1 MLFEVFLHTLQEL
14 RQSLLIW
21 GLGLVVYGLL
31 AALLYPLI
39 SLYPIPGFVS
49 WLGMLV
55 GVPDGMASAERWLNL
70 MGFALVFPLILS
82 SFTIWAGS
90 RLIAVDEQNGSLE
103 TLLAYPISRW
113 RLVVEKF
120 AALAAGVILL
130 SFSLWLVL
138 DLVNFALG
146 LKIAVA
152 HLAGACLG
160 LALLSLL
167 YGSLANFI
175 ASRSGRANDARL
187 LTWTIFLI
195 TYLLS
200 AVWLHGLAPLR
211 WLSPFHYAASLP
223 PFDAG
228 IPWLHVLVLLALI
241 GLSINAAYRVFEQRD
256 LAV

>member
-31 AALLYPLI
+31 AALLYPLM

-90 RLIAVDEQNGSLE
+90 RLIAVDEQNGALE

-113 RLVVEKF
+113 RFVVEKF

-130 SFSLWLVL
+130 SFSLWVVL
-138 DLVNFALG
+138 D
-146 LKIAVA
+146 
-152 HLAGACLG
+152 AG
-160 LALLSLL
+160 
-167 YGSLANFI
+167 
-175 ASRSGRANDARL
+175 
-187 LTWTIFLI
+187 
-195 TYLLS
+195 
-200 AVWLHGLAPLR
+200 
-211 WLSPFHYAASLP
+211 
-223 PFDAG
+223 
-228 IPWLHVLVLLALI
+228 
-241 GLSINAAYRVFEQRD
+241 
-256 LAV
+256 

>member
-39 SLYPIPGFVS
+39 SMYPIPGFVS

-55 GVPDGMASAERWLNL
+55 GVPDGMASAEHWLNL

-90 RLIAVDEQNGSLE
+90 RLIAVDEQNGALE

-113 RLVVEKF
+113 RFVVEKF

-138 DLVNFALG
+138 ALVNFALG

-228 IPWLHVLVLLALI
+228 IPWLHVLVLLVLI

>member
-31 AALLYPLI
+31 AALLYPLM

-90 RLIAVDEQNGSLE
+90 RLIAVDEQNGALE

-138 DLVNFALG
+138 ALVNLHAGAEDCSRSPGRRLPG
-146 LKIAVA
+146 PGTA
-152 HLAGACLG
+152 LAGIWQPGKLHCQ
-160 LALLSLL
+160 S
-167 YGSLANFI
+167 F
-175 ASRSGRANDARL
+175 RA
-187 LTWTIFLI
+187 
-195 TYLLS
+195 
-200 AVWLHGLAPLR
+200 G
-211 WLSPFHYAASLP
+211 
-223 PFDAG
+223 
-228 IPWLHVLVLLALI
+228 
-241 GLSINAAYRVFEQRD
+241 Q
-256 LAV
+256 